1 MSLPVLVPA
10 DPSIIPAKTYDKL
23 WVQDVMISAPHPT
36 GDAMCSVR
44 MTKFGV
50 FDGVP
55 ELEPGNNGI
64 WMNIDG
70 ILAKSVEDNDLA
82 NIIQSLLLYI
92 QKVGIEK
99 GIVAESST
107 PSED

>member
-1 MSLPVLVPA
+1 MSLPVLAPVE
-10 DPSIIPAKTYDKL
+10 PSVIPAKTYDKL
-23 WVQDVMISAPHPT
+23 WIQDVMISAPHPAQ
-36 GDAMCSVR
+36 DATCSVR
-44 MTKFGV
+44 MVKFGV

-55 ELEPGNNGI
+55 EIEPGNNGV

-70 ILAKSVEDNDLA
+70 ILTKSLEDNDLA

-99 GIVAESST
+99 GIVAAPST
-107 PSED
+107 PAE